1 MSTTCAN
8 RESLG
13 DMRAE
18 TEYPTTIMLDCNGIA
33 ARSADLAELG
43 HARMDME
50 PVVHVVD
57 DDPNLLKSLRWLL
70 ESVGRKVETF
80 ESGRAFLADF
90 DPAQPGCLLLD
101 IRMPGMSGLELTQ
114 HLQSRNIALP
124 IILFTGHGDVPMAV
138 QAMKDGAF
146 DFIEKPYNEQKLLDR
161 INDAVEHDC
170 RTRRELAQRDEAI
183 ARIAQLTPR
192 EREVMELIVEGLAN
206 KQMAVR
212 LGISEKTVEVHR
224 SRARRKLRAESVAD
238 LVKIAL
244 RSRAC

>member
-1 MSTTCAN
+1 
-8 RESLG
+8 
-13 DMRAE
+13 MRAE

-33 ARSADLAELG
+33 ARSADLAGLG

-50 PVVHVVD
+50 PVVQVVD

-70 ESVGRKVETF
+70 ESVGRTVETF

-161 INDAVEHDC
+161 INDAIEHDC
-170 RTRRELAQRDEAI
+170 RTRQESAERDEAL

-192 EREVMELIVEGLAN
+192 EREVMDLIVEGLAN

-224 SRARRKLRAESVAD
+224 SRARRKLGAESVAD

>member
-1 MSTTCAN
+1 
-8 RESLG
+8 
-13 DMRAE
+13 MRAE

-170 RTRRELAQRDEAI
+170 RTRHELAQRDEAI

-224 SRARRKLRAESVAD
+224 SRARRKLGAESVAD

>member
-1 MSTTCAN
+1 
-8 RESLG
+8 
-13 DMRAE
+13 
-18 TEYPTTIMLDCNGIA
+18 MLDCNGIV
-33 ARSADLAELG
+33 ARSTELG
-43 HARMDME
+43 ELEYARMDME

-80 ESGRAFLADF
+80 ESGQAFLADF
-90 DPAQPGCLLLD
+90 DPTQPGCLLLD

-114 HLQSRNIALP
+114 HLQSHNITIP

-138 QAMKDGAF
+138 QSMKDGAF

-161 INDAVEHDC
+161 INDAMEHD
-170 RTRRELAQRDEAI
+170 RRLRQEAVERDEAVS
-183 ARIAQLTPR
+183 RIELLTPR
-192 EREVMELIVEGLAN
+192 EREVMHLIVEGLAN
-206 KQMAVR
+206 KQIAAR

-224 SRARRKLRAESVAD
+224 SRAKTKLRAESVAE

-244 RSRAC
+244 RAQPR

>member
-1 MSTTCAN
+1 
-8 RESLG
+8 
-13 DMRAE
+13 
-18 TEYPTTIMLDCNGIA
+18 
-33 ARSADLAELG
+33 
-43 HARMDME
+43 MDME

-114 HLQSRNIALP
+114 HLQSRKIAIP
-124 IILFTGHGDVPMAV
+124 VILFTGHGDVPMAV
-138 QAMKDGAF
+138 QSMKDGAF

-161 INDAVEHDC
+161 INDAMEHD
-170 RTRRELAQRDEAI
+170 RRLRQESVERDEAVSKI
-183 ARIAQLTPR
+183 ELLTPR
-192 EREVMELIVEGLAN
+192 EREVMNLIVEGLAN
-206 KQMAVR
+206 KQIAAR
-212 LGISEKTVEVHR
+212 FGISEKTVEVHR
-224 SRARRKLRAESVAD
+224 SRAKTKLRAESVAE

-244 RSRAC
+244 RAQPR